1 MFGSGI
7 LDLVIGLVFIYFIM
21 SLICSAIRE
30 IFANLGDLRYRHL
43 KDWFK
48 NIFKDDSFGEEI
60 MSHHLIAGLTT
71 KNKKPS
77 YIPDNI
83 FSTVVFDLF
92 VSKWGKKNE
101 GQNGDKDSN
110 TSNGLAFD
118 FEQLKQSIENSD
130 ALKDDL
136 KRVLVQFAGE
146 SDNLSHFRTRVEVWF
161 NQAMKEAGGTYKQ
174 RSQWWILVVAIIVT
188 ASLNVDSVAV
198 SKFLYEN
205 PEAREKFADL
215 AVAAANDSTYQKN
228 INLADFP
235 TVMDSTLGPGDSI
248 LVNINVNV
256 KEIKAY
262 SELLTSTTLPIGWNE
277 KTALQPFS
285 KGWWTRFFGWLMT
298 ALAVSMGAPFW
309 FDMLNKLSNLRSS
322 SKPPEDGATTL
333 PKGS

>member
-30 IFANLGDLRYRHL
+30 IFANMRDLRYRHL
-43 KDWFK
+43 RDWFQ
-48 NIFKDDSFGEEI
+48 NIFKDDSFRDDI
-60 MSHHLIAGLTT
+60 MNHHLIAGLTT
-71 KNKKPS
+71 RNKKPS

-92 VSKWGKKNE
+92 VSKWGKKEGQDE
-101 GQNGDKDSN
+101 GQNK
-110 TSNGLAFD
+110 SNGQSFD
-118 FEQLKQSIENSD
+118 FDELKAAIENSD

-146 SDNLSHFRTRVEVWF
+146 SKNLSHFRVRVETWF
-161 NQAMKEAGGTYKQ
+161 NQAMTEAGGTYKQ
-174 RSQWWILVVAIIVT
+174 RSQWWILVVAIIAT
-188 ASLNVDSVAV
+188 TSLNVDSVAV

-205 PEAREKFADL
+205 PEARAKFADL
-215 AVAAANDSTYQKN
+215 AVAAAQDSTYRES
-228 INLADFP
+228 INLANYP
-235 TVMDSTLGPGDSI
+235 TLLDSTIGPGDSI
-248 LVNINVNV
+248 MVNINVNV

-262 SELLTSTTLPIGWNE
+262 SDLLTSSSLPIGWND
-277 KTALQPFS
+277 KTALTAFS

-309 FDMLNKLSNLRSS
+309 FDLLNKLSNLRSS
-322 SKPPEDGATTL
+322 SKPPTESKIPSSVSDEA
-333 PKGS
+333 